1 MAARGS
7 EAKEFITKKLLETFD
22 GSFLYNNGKEIRI
35 PVTENGENL
44 QIKIALTCAKTNVEQ
59 GEDTALPGA
68 TKVGAVESNQNI
80 LQSATTSTVAASNHE
95 GMELAAVV
103 LAAVVVLADAVFA
116 EADGAA
122 AVVVLDAVSAG
133 GLHTLH
139 AV

>member
-68 TKVGAVESNQNI
+68 IESNQNT
-80 LQSATTSTVAASNHE
+80 LQSATASTVAEPTEEEKRNVS
-95 GMELAAVV
+95 ELITKLG
-103 LAAVVVLADAVFA
+103 LAK
-116 EADGAA
+116 
-122 AVVVLDAVSAG
+122 
-133 GLHTLH
+133 
-139 AV
+139 

>member
-59 GEDTALPGA
+59 DEDTALPGA
-68 TKVGAVESNQNI
+68 TKVGAAESNQNT
-80 LQSATTSTVAASNHE
+80 LQSTTTSTVAEPTEEEKRNVS
-95 GMELAAVV
+95 ELITKLG
-103 LAAVVVLADAVFA
+103 LAK
-116 EADGAA
+116 
-122 AVVVLDAVSAG
+122 
-133 GLHTLH
+133 
-139 AV
+139 

>member
-68 TKVGAVESNQNI
+68 IESNQNT
-80 LQSATTSTVAASNHE
+80 LQSATTSTIAEPTEEEKRNVS
-95 GMELAAVV
+95 ELIAKLG
-103 LAAVVVLADAVFA
+103 LAK
-116 EADGAA
+116 
-122 AVVVLDAVSAG
+122 
-133 GLHTLH
+133 
-139 AV
+139 

>member
-35 PVTENGENL
+35 PVTENGESL

-68 TKVGAVESNQNI
+68 TKVGAVESNQNT
-80 LQSATTSTVAASNHE
+80 LQSATASTIAEPTEEEKRNVS
-95 GMELAAVV
+95 ELITKLG
-103 LAAVVVLADAVFA
+103 LAK
-116 EADGAA
+116 
-122 AVVVLDAVSAG
+122 
-133 GLHTLH
+133 
-139 AV
+139 

>member
-1 MAARGS
+1 LKKYYIIFIENKKKEKIIMAARGS

-80 LQSATTSTVAASNHE
+80 LQSATTSTVAEPTEEEKRNVS
-95 GMELAAVV
+95 ELIAKLG
-103 LAAVVVLADAVFA
+103 LAK
-116 EADGAA
+116 
-122 AVVVLDAVSAG
+122 
-133 GLHTLH
+133 
-139 AV
+139 